1 MSSCE
6 KLASL
11 SESEHLAWR
20 KHLTVDNN
28 QLVNKI
34 LFSVKART
42 TRRIE
47 GGEKWVQG
55 SPRG

>member
-1 MSSCE
+1 MLSCE

-11 SESEHLAWR
+11 SESERLAWR

-28 QLVNKI
+28 QFVNKI
-34 LFSVKART
+34 LSSVKART

-47 GGEKWVQG
+47 GGERWVQG
-55 SPRG
+55 SLRR